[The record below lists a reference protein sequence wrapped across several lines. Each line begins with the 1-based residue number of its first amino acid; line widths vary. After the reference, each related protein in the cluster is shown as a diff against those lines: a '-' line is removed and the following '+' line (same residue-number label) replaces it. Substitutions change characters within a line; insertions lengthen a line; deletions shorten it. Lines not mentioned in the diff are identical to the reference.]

1 MSGNKTDNGVH
12 EVGTDE
18 IRLAYQNDTP
28 GQDVEGYIREQ
39 EKSFHEQKN
48 RSKKHFSQVFQNP
61 LDGYP
66 YNESIT
72 VRPIKEDFG
81 MFDLSEGM
89 KMKDIMRKHGRELK
103 KAQRSGNLELSK
115 KAEDD
120 LMGWV
125 FDNEPSIGDDP
136 DDFIDWLD
144 MNLDDIVKGKIK
156 EGFKSDAQR
165 RAAFA
170 SGYKAK
176 GKKGKK
182 EEVNESKDVRKK
194 YKGKEQK
201 SVDKLIMQ
209 KGVDK
214 VQQFHDKNPREF
226 DKMVKNLAMME
237 ELKTFGDIELELN
250 ENEKGLKNKAE
261 KSGISLSIL
270 KQVYDRGLAAYKTGH
285 RPGATAPQ
293 WAMARVNSFITKG
306 EGTWG
311 KADKDLADKVRGS
324 KK

>member
-156 EGFKSDAQR
+156 QYE
-165 RAAFA
+165 
-170 SGYKAK
+170 
-176 GKKGKK
+176 
-182 EEVNESKDVRKK
+182 
-194 YKGKEQK
+194 
-201 SVDKLIMQ
+201 
-209 KGVDK
+209 
-214 VQQFHDKNPREF
+214 
-226 DKMVKNLAMME
+226 
-237 ELKTFGDIELELN
+237 TFN
-250 ENEKGLKNKAE
+250 CYR
-261 KSGISLSIL
+261 SL
-270 KQVYDRGLAAYKTGH
+270 Y
-285 RPGATAPQ
+285 
-293 WAMARVNSFITKG
+293 
-306 EGTWG
+306 EGTRLEFT
-311 KADKDLADKVRGS
+311 DVH
-324 KK
+324 